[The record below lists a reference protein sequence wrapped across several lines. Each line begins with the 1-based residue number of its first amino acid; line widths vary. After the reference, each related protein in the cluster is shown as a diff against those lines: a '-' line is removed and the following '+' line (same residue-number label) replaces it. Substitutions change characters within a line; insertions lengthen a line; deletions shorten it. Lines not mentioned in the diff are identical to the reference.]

1 MKQTYVF
8 LRMNSDLAQPRNNPH
23 ANTSN
28 MDISYLL
35 LPINKEPGKT
45 TTNSIECCHGYQ
57 KIQVITYNAVTRI
70 KKYRSQHY
78 YLFFSVHAIT
88 GLALEFGRKKA
99 IPPQESLFF

>member
-45 TTNSIECCHGYQ
+45 TTNSI
-57 KIQVITYNAVTRI
+57 
-70 KKYRSQHY
+70 
-78 YLFFSVHAIT
+78 
-88 GLALEFGRKKA
+88 
-99 IPPQESLFF
+99 